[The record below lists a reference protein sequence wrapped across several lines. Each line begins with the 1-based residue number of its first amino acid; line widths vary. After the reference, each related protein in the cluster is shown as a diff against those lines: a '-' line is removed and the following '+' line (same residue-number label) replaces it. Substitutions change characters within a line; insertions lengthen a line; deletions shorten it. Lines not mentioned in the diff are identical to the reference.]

1 MLRAEAA
8 ELSLL
13 GSGRRVAEDVE
24 VEGATVLPWPRR
36 CRGQS
41 GSREVGSVDRRGK
54 GEGVGPEPQLSPLSS
69 ALL

>member
-13 GSGRRVAEDVE
+13 GGGRRVAENVE

-36 CRGQS
+36 GQRLSERLLRGV
-41 GSREVGSVDRRGK
+41 RA
-54 GEGVGPEPQLSPLSS
+54 
-69 ALL
+69 ALER

>member
-36 CRGQS
+36 WQELSERLLGGRVGGQ
-41 GSREVGSVDRRGK
+41 
-54 GEGVGPEPQLSPLSS
+54 EG
-69 ALL
+69 